1 MLRSL
6 LPSSIAPGLRS
17 GGFARKLETYQ
28 TGRHVSKVLF
38 FTTWHCGS
46 YQVTACF
53 FVLPSKVGIHP
64 KNSMRLTP
72 AQIDAIKSTA
82 QDVLGQGVQ
91 VTLFGSRV
99 HDDQKGG
106 DVDLMVEVL
115 QVVQEPA
122 LMAARLAS
130 RVSRSMHGRKV
141 DVLLKAPNLLE
152 QPIHRI
158 ATQEGVR
165 L

>member
-1 MLRSL
+1 MPENLTETKLVVMFGKCCFLQRG
-6 LPSSIAPGLRS
+6 IA
-17 GGFARKLETYQ
+17 
-28 TGRHVSKVLF
+28 V
-38 FTTWHCGS
+38 
-46 YQVTACF
+46 
-53 FVLPSKVGIHP
+53 
-64 KNSMRLTP
+64 
-72 AQIDAIKSTA
+72 AIK
-82 QDVLGQGVQ
+82 
-91 VTLFGSRV
+91 
-99 HDDQKGG
+99 
-106 DVDLMVEVL
+106 L
-115 QVVQEPA
+115 QAVQEPA